1 MDISDWRKRIDEID
15 GQLAELL
22 SERSRCVIEIGKIK
36 RQQQLPVY
44 DAQREKEIFERLAR
58 NNRGPL
64 ENEAL
69 RRLFRRSFEYFVKAK
84 FFGAREYER
93 VAITHHRFA
102 LAARRYHF

>member
-44 DAQREKEIFERLAR
+44 DPQTGEGNFRTPRAQQSRAAGK
-58 NNRGPL
+58 
-64 ENEAL
+64 
-69 RRLFRRSFEYFVKAK
+69 RSTATV
-84 FFGAREYER
+84 
-93 VAITHHRFA
+93 V
-102 LAARRYHF
+102 

>member
-1 MDISDWRKRIDEID
+1 MNIDDWRKRIDEID

-44 DAQREKEIFERLAR
+44 DPQREKAIFERLAQ

-64 ENEAL
+64 ENDAL
-69 RRLFRRSFEYFVKAK
+69 RRLFERILDESRRV
-84 FFGAREYER
+84 ER
-93 VAITHHRFA
+93 LVMEGQT
-102 LAARRYHF
+102 